1 MENTIEKLAGKTTDA
16 NNRGENR
23 FILSGKQKQMM
34 TQQFNMLA
42 KEIHPSMMLLL
53 SRAKEAG
60 FGADH
65 SLNLEDW
72 ESFYTII
79 PPSERHKVSF
89 VFYMDDLVEDIFLRI
104 TVEKSVGRVSEIM
117 NKKIAD
123 VNAVQDI
130 MVDVLGGLARVVNH
144 MD

>member
-1 MENTIEKLAGKTTDA
+1 
-16 NNRGENR
+16 
-23 FILSGKQKQMM
+23 
-34 TQQFNMLA
+34 
-42 KEIHPSMMLLL
+42 
-53 SRAKEAG
+53 
-60 FGADH
+60 
-65 SLNLEDW
+65 
-72 ESFYTII
+72 
-79 PPSERHKVSF
+79 
-89 VFYMDDLVEDIFLRI
+89 MDDLVEDIFLRI